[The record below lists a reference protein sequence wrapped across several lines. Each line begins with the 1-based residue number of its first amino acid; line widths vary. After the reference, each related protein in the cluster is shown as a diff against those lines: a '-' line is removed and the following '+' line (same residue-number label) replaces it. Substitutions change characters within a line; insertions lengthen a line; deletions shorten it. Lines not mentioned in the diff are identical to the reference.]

1 MPAFARIRL
10 QPLCRLGICVLS
22 LCLLNGCAALAVSLA
37 GAGAGAGISH
47 QMNGVASRTFSEPF
61 DKVGTAVLIAS
72 RKLLLEVD
80 SVETIDDGQIT
91 RARVGNLD
99 VAMELETLSPSM
111 TRISV
116 TAKKDFFRAD
126 AATAKEIVSQI
137 EVALQ
142 SAELAAAMS
151 NPRASNASYLNRD
164 TPARNPKS
172 GARAAPR
179 NTI

>member
-1 MPAFARIRL
+1 MNPLAFIRRL
-10 QPLCRLGICVLS
+10 PLCRLGVCALS

-37 GAGAGAGISH
+37 GAGAGAGLSH

-72 RKLLLEVD
+72 RKLLLEVEN
-80 SVETIDDGQIT
+80 VETIDDGQIT
-91 RARVGNLD
+91 RARVGNLN
-99 VAMELETLSPSM
+99 VAMELETLSASM
-111 TRISV
+111 TRVSV

-137 EVALQ
+137 ELALQ
-142 SAELAAAMS
+142 SAELAAEMLK
-151 NPRASNASYLNRD
+151 PRASNANYLNRD
-164 TPARNPKS
+164 APARNPKS

-179 NTI
+179 NAI